1 MTEFKGVA
9 AQIAEII
16 GDKLTHDLL
25 ARRGGMEI
33 TIPVRAK
40 GSMLAEII
48 GEAAARD
55 LSIELGAG
63 RIVLPCSHLRGAGA
77 RRAEA
82 KRMLA
87 QGASIAEAARACGL
101 HTRTV
106 AGYRMASARGD
117 DPQMTLF

>member
-1 MTEFKGVA
+1 MTEFTGVA

-16 GDKLTHDLL
+16 GDELTAQLL
-25 ARRGGMEI
+25 RRRGGMEL
-33 TIPVRAK
+33 TIPVRPK

-48 GEAAARD
+48 GEAAALD
-55 LSIELGAG
+55 LSVELGPG
-63 RIVLPCSHLRGAGA
+63 KIVLPCAHLRGAGA

-87 QGASIAEAARACGL
+87 EGASIAETAKACGL

-106 AGYRMASARGD
+106 AGYRMAGGKD

>member
-48 GEAAARD
+48 GLSFSVRPGEAAYLPLGHRYGDAPDQLPREEALAR
-55 LSIELGAG
+55 LKPEG
-63 RIVLPCSHLRGAGA
+63 
-77 RRAEA
+77 
-82 KRMLA
+82 
-87 QGASIAEAARACGL
+87 QG
-101 HTRTV
+101 
-106 AGYRMASARGD
+106 
-117 DPQMTLF
+117 

>member
-1 MTEFKGVA
+1 MTEFTGVA

-16 GDKLTHDLL
+16 GDKLTQDLL
-25 ARRGGMEI
+25 ARRGGMEV
-33 TIPVRAK
+33 TIPVRPK

-63 RIVLPCSHLRGAGA
+63 RIVLPCAHLRGAGA

-82 KRMLA
+82 KRMLEA
-87 QGASIAEAARACGL
+87 GASIAETARACGL

-106 AGYRMASARGD
+106 AGYRMAASRGE
-117 DPQMTLF
+117 DPQMPLF